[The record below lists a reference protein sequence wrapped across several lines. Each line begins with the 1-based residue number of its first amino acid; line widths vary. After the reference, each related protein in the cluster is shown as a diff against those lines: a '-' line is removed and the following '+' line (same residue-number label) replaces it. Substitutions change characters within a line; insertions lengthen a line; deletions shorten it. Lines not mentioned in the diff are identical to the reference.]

1 LKDDTQSPTM
11 VERGD
16 RDPGARPPLDAGA
29 TTHLPTRHASV
40 PFRTFPSA
48 EPEPESLPNRYEIRD
63 VEDRRLLVCREAPG
77 VGVAIDPGHAFSE
90 VEARK
95 LGERTVLL
103 DGAGTFGPLIDDTR
117 NLYNLDHHEGCLRA
131 FTLATCEQALLMVL
145 KGLELDKGDWTVYAN
160 QPDLDTVLAIWVL
173 LNYRRVRDLDAR
185 ARDSI
190 LPLLRLEGA
199 IDANGFEI
207 AEYCGLPQDRVAEEK
222 ARLDRLF
229 ERELAA
235 KNQSWEGVDLVG
247 YTLDMLLEIDTMVY
261 TSGDFSDYASVEQ
274 EYGHVAVGGD
284 KVAVVCRDSSGI
296 YEVEKRLKKVW
307 GDRLG
312 LIALER
318 APGQYTLRLSAAL
331 SGIVLEDAYERL
343 NLLDPAVDGRPAEK
357 RWGGSDDIGGSP
369 RPQGTGLTAREIG
382 KILKLT
388 YQPARPWYRLKR
400 FATAALWTLI
410 LAAASGLGVVMR
422 RLLLEVP
429 EPEVVPAVD
438 LMVLSAVSGV
448 GAWLL
453 TYRLS
458 RGWTWLFGWRR
469 PAGEDY
475 LALVPAVLLGAAAG
489 GVWVPPEISWTAE
502 PLAMAAGAMILTAL
516 SLSLWF
522 PGLAHG
528 LLVLEA
534 KIQTV
539 GGPWFV
545 SRPAWFVGALY
556 AVVTWTASY
565 FGVVAGQPWALAAP
579 WEGLTV
585 AFGALLAGV
594 ALAMMRERSLSIWPA
609 VGSLAVGCVVRI
621 LIDVVRG
628 VG

>member
-1 LKDDTQSPTM
+1 MAEQ
-11 VERGD
+11 EN
-16 RDPGARPPLDAGA
+16 RDPGARPAFDSGA
-29 TTHLPTRHASV
+29 TTKLPTRNVGV
-40 PFRTFPSA
+40 PFRAFMTA
-48 EPEPESLPNRYEIRD
+48 EPEPEPLPTRYEIRD
-63 VEDRRLLVCREAPG
+63 VEGRRILVCREAPG
-77 VGVAIDPGHAFSE
+77 VAVSIDPDHAFSE

-103 DGAGTFGPLIDDTR
+103 DGAGTFGPLIDDGR

-131 FTLATCEQALLMVL
+131 FTLATCEQALVMVL

-160 QPDLDTVLAIWVL
+160 EPDLDTLLAIWVL
-173 LNYRRVRDLDAR
+173 LNYRRVRVLDDR
-185 ARDSI
+185 ARDAL

-207 AEYCGLPQDRVAEEK
+207 AEYCGLSQDRVVEEK
-222 ARLDRLF
+222 ARLDVLF
-229 ERELAA
+229 EKELAA
-235 KNQSWEGVDLVG
+235 KQNGWEGLDFVQYALEMLAE
-247 YTLDMLLEIDTMVY
+247 LDMMVY
-261 TSGDFSDYASVEQ
+261 TSNDFSDYAIIEQ
-274 EYGHVAVGGD
+274 EYGHVSIGGD

-318 APGQYTLRLSAAL
+318 APSQYTLRLSAAL

-369 RPQGTGLTAREIG
+369 RPQGTRLTPREIG

-388 YQPARPWYRLKR
+388 YQPPRPWHRLRR
-400 FATAALWTLI
+400 FAAAALWTLI
-410 LAAASGLGVVMR
+410 LTLASGIGVVAR
-422 RLLLEVP
+422 RLWLEVAAP
-429 EPEVVPAVD
+429 EAVPAVD
-438 LMVLSAVSGV
+438 LGMVGAVAGL

-458 RGWTWLFGWRR
+458 RGWIWLFGWRW
-469 PAGEDY
+469 PAGDDY
-475 LALVPAVLLGAAAG
+475 LALVPVVLLGAVAG
-489 GVWVPPEISWTAE
+489 GAWIPPAISWTAE
-502 PLAMAAGAMILTAL
+502 PLAMAAGALLLTAL
-516 SLSLWF
+516 ACALWF

-545 SRPAWFVGALY
+545 SGPAGFVGALY
-556 AVVTWTASY
+556 ALVTWAAVD
-565 FGVVAGQPWALAAP
+565 FGISAAP
-579 WEGLTV
+579 PWDLGAPWQSLTV
-585 AFGALLAGV
+585 TLGAFLAGT
-594 ALAMMRERSLSIWPA
+594 ALAMIRERSLSILPA
-609 VGSLAVGCVVRI
+609 VASLVAGGVLRI
-621 LIDVVRG
+621 VLDLFAAG
-628 VG
+628 